1 MSTRVSRDQVS
12 QARRARRR
20 RHSRL
25 GGQRACSAQRAAIG
39 GPVARLPAPLTS
51 RARAAYLRPC
61 RVIENQGNAMKTQSP
76 PFKADHVGSLLRRKR
91 LLDARAAK
99 QAGTLAGDELA
110 RIESEEVQHAVDLQK
125 SVGLKCCT
133 DGDFRRRH
141 WFMDF
146 IERIDGIRFGA
157 PMPVRFKS
165 SDGSVEFS
173 PPQMEL
179 HGRLRR
185 SQSLTGADFASL
197 KPVADAAGLMP
208 KQTIPS
214 PTLLHFRSTRSR
226 MHSKIYPDVDQLY
239 EDIAQVY
246 REEIA
251 ALYAGGCR
259 YLQIDETNLPGHLS
273 DPVLRE
279 RAKQEGE
286 DPDALVD
293 RYARLINDSIRDVP
307 ADMTVCMHMCRGN
320 HAGGWF
326 AEGGYDPVAQ
336 VSFSRIEVDGF
347 FLEYD
352 TPRAGSFAPL
362 RHLADGKIAVL
373 GLVTTKSP
381 KLESKDDLK
390 RRIEEAS
397 QYVPLERLALSP
409 QCGFASTIEGNPL
422 TEEDEKRKLALIVE
436 TAAEVWG

>member
-1 MSTRVSRDQVS
+1 MT
-12 QARRARRR
+12 A
-20 RHSRL
+20 
-25 GGQRACSAQRAAIG
+25 
-39 GPVARLPAPLTS
+39 
-51 RARAAYLRPC
+51 
-61 RVIENQGNAMKTQSP
+61 QSP

-91 LLDARAAK
+91 LLDARAARQSGK
-99 QAGTLAGDELA
+99 LSADELS

-146 IERIDGIRFGA
+146 IERIDGLRFGA

-165 SDGSVEFS
+165 TDGSVEFS

-179 HGRLRR
+179 YGRLKR
-185 SQSLTGADFASL
+185 SQSLTGADFPLL
-197 KPVADAAGLMP
+197 KPVAEAAGLMP
-208 KQTIPS
+208 KATIPS

-226 MHSKIYPDVDQLY
+226 LHSTVYPDVDQLY

-251 ALYAGGCR
+251 ALYANGCR

-273 DPVLRE
+273 DPALRE
-279 RAKQEGE
+279 QAKKEGE

-307 ADMTVCMHMCRGN
+307 HDMTVCMHMCRGN

-352 TPRAGSFAPL
+352 TPRAGSFEPL
-362 RHLADGKIAVL
+362 RYLADGKIAVL

-381 KLESKDDLK
+381 KLESKDELK

-397 QYVPLERLALSP
+397 QFVPVERLALSP

-422 TEEDEKRKLALIVE
+422 TEDDEKRKLALIVE
-436 TAAEVWG
+436 VASEVWG